1 MKRRQL
7 AEMRTTIGNRYKS
20 DPTYRTKLRQPAA
33 SLNIDE
39 LATFTNGLEA
49 MNRTDRLLE
58 MYETN
63 RDDWGVDGELYG
75 FYQRRFIRKE
85 LHKLQGKIIH
95 VVTER
100 TAEQS
105 MLHKHVRGLRESK
118 MFLESLNK
126 RWKQLDDTVKKYN
139 DEATRLEGLGVR
151 DIPRK
156 LSSKSLKRDGL
167 RNEEIWDLDRMQS
180 RADWALHEYVRE
192 GIDSHFRLMRV
203 EEERVQLQLH
213 YGRMR
218 LWLTRHT
225 NIILLYLDASPQD
238 TLTRKSFIR
247 LLLHRLRG
255 VASLISM
262 KWVPVP
268 PLERND
274 LESSYFRSYDR

>member
-1 MKRRQL
+1 
-7 AEMRTTIGNRYKS
+7 
-20 DPTYRTKLRQPAA
+20 
-33 SLNIDE
+33 
-39 LATFTNGLEA
+39 
-49 MNRTDRLLE
+49 
-58 MYETN
+58 
-63 RDDWGVDGELYG
+63 
-75 FYQRRFIRKE
+75 
-85 LHKLQGKIIH
+85 
-95 VVTER
+95 
-100 TAEQS
+100 
-105 MLHKHVRGLRESK
+105 

-126 RWKQLDDTVKKYN
+126 RSKQLDDIIKKYN

-156 LSSKSLKRDGL
+156 LSSKSLKWDGL

-180 RADWALHEYVRE
+180 RADWAIHEYVRE

-213 YGRMR
+213 YGKMR
-218 LWLTRHT
+218 LWLARHT

-238 TLTRKSFIR
+238 TLSRKSFIR

-274 LESSYFRSYDR
+274 LERSYFRSYDR